1 MWQTRL
7 LKSRLFLGGLLLLL
21 AALAANEYKQYR
33 QRLAIEKEIQSIIAQ
48 GEALQ
53 AKNRQLSDSL
63 NYLNTDSYKERLAR
77 EQLNLKK
84 PGEIVVNF
92 ANLKAQPQNAEAQ
105 AQNSPKQNAVKWWN
119 YFFGTRDNYRP

>member
-7 LKSRLFLGGLLLLL
+7 LKSRLVLGGLLLLL
-21 AALAANEYKQYR
+21 AALAANEYKQYTR
-33 QRLAIEKEIQSIIAQ
+33 RRAIEKEIQSIIAQ

-92 ANLKAQPQNAEAQ
+92 SNLKARPQNSDAQ
-105 AQNSPKQNAVKWWN
+105 AQNGPKQNAAKWWN
-119 YFFGTRDNYRP
+119 YFFGAPEN